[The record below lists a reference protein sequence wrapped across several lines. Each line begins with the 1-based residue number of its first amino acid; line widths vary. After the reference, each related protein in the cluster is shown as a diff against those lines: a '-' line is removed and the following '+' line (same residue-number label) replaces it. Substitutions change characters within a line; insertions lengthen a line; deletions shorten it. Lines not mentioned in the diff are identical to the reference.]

1 MKPAIEQAI
10 EELRRCFSDAA
21 VATDAKDDGS
31 AIVTIDSVDLGHL
44 YTPQQTWIKFAI
56 TFQYPLAD
64 IYPLFVR
71 PDLERTDGQPH
82 GQGITSTS
90 FEGQKALQLSRKS
103 NRLNHEIDNAAIKV
117 VKVIQWLKEQ

>member
-21 VATDAKDDGS
+21 VAADAKDDGS

-44 YTPQQTWIKFAI
+44 YTPQQTWIRFAV
-56 TFQYPLAD
+56 TFQYPHAD

-71 PDLERTDGQPH
+71 PDLARADGQPH
-82 GQGITSTS
+82 G
-90 FEGQKALQLSRKS
+90 KASHRHSLRVRMPCSCPGGAT
-103 NRLNHEIDNAAIKV
+103 I
-117 VKVIQWLKEQ
+117 

>member
-21 VATDAKDDGS
+21 VAADAKDDGS
-31 AIVTIDSVDLGHL
+31 AVVTIDSVDLGHL

-56 TFQYPLAD
+56 TFQYPHAD

-71 PDLERTDGQPH
+71 PDLERADAQPH
-82 GQGITSTS
+82 AQGITWAQ
-90 FEGQKALQLSRKS
+90 FERQPALQLSRQSK
-103 NRLNHEIDNAAIKV
+103 NLNFEIDNAVLKV
-117 VKVIQWLKEQ
+117 TKVILWLKEQ